1 MRRRH
6 FISSAIVALA
16 NARAWPTPSPALG
29 PRVPN
34 IIVIVA
40 DDLGYADLGIQG
52 CADIPT
58 PHIDSIARNGA
69 KFTDAYVVSP
79 VCSPSR
85 AGLLTGRY
93 PQRFGHEFN
102 PGPIDQAQS
111 QFGLPLSERTL
122 ADRLKAVG
130 YATAAIG
137 KWHLGSK
144 PEYHPMRRGFDEFFG
159 FLGGMH
165 PYTNIP
171 GRENMLRGMENV
183 ESPGFTTE
191 VFAREAATFI
201 RRNAARPY
209 FVYLAFNA
217 VHEPLEVPQHY
228 RARFKHIRNE
238 RRRTFAGMVSA
249 MDDAVGEVLRVVDD
263 TGGIDHTLVFFLSDN
278 GGPTRQTTTR
288 NDPLRGYKGQ
298 MYEGGIR
305 VPLLMQWPGIVPKDA
320 VVGVP
325 VSSLD
330 IATTALAAA
339 RVDDVTGTTLDGI
352 DLAPPAQGQSTTVT
366 REALYWRYGQQRA
379 VRSGPWKL
387 VQGPTSHSW
396 ELYNLETDIGERR
409 NVIADRVEI
418 HARLAALW
426 ADWSATLGPPR
437 WKGMAPRREPDD

>member
-6 FISSAIVALA
+6 FISSTIAAFA
-16 NARAWPTPSPALG
+16 TARAWPVPSAALG
-29 PRVPN
+29 ARVPN

-40 DDLGYADLGIQG
+40 DDLGYADLGVQG

-69 KFTDAYVVSP
+69 RFTDAYVVSP
-79 VCSPSR
+79 VSSPSR

-111 QFGLPLSERTL
+111 QFGLPLSEHTL
-122 ADRLKAVG
+122 ADRLKAAG
-130 YATAAIG
+130 YATATIG

-165 PYTNIP
+165 PYTDIP
-171 GRENMLRGMENV
+171 GRESMLRGMENV
-183 ESPGFTTE
+183 ETPGFTTE
-191 VFAREAATFI
+191 VFAREAATFV
-201 RRNAARPY
+201 RRNASRPY
-209 FVYLAFNA
+209 FIYLAFNA
-217 VHEPLEVPQHY
+217 VHEPLEVPQQY

-249 MDDAVGEVLRVVDD
+249 MDDAVGEVLRVVGD

-305 VPLLMQWPGIVPKDA
+305 VPLLMQWPGVIPKGTTVRA
-320 VVGVP
+320 P
-325 VSSLD
+325 ASSLD

-339 RVDDVTGTTLDGI
+339 GADGMIETPLDGI
-352 DLAPPAQGQSTTVT
+352 DLVPLARGQSTTVA
-366 REALYWRYGQQRA
+366 RDALYWRYGPQRA

-387 VQGPTSHSW
+387 VQGPDSRSW

-409 NVIADRVEI
+409 NAIADRDEI
-418 HARLAALW
+418 HAHLAALW
-426 ADWSATLGPPR
+426 TTWNATLEPPR